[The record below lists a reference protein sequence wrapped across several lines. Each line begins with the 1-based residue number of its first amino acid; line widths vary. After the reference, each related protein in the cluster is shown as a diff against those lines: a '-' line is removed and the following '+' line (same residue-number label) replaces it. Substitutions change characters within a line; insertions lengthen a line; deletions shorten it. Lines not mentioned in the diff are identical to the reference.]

1 MFWVPTST
9 RSAVVY
15 GPFSSLMGYP
25 GGGGGGGH
33 FGQFLLVMC
42 CPSLRAPTILQS
54 IVWPIIDPI
63 LVTFAQI
70 NVIYFVNFCLCIYL
84 IKLTGSVNLNDRIH
98 VFFQTPRN
106 KNLLTQNTENDDP
119 ILVSKRKPSPGALL
133 SVKYLCKNFFLPT
146 GATLTSWKC
155 KGQEMLFVR

>member
-25 GGGGGGGH
+25 GGGGGGGALWSIFAGYVLPVSQSPYHIIVYCMANYRPHLSH
-33 FGQFLLVMC
+33 FC
-42 CPSLRAPTILQS
+42 T
-54 IVWPIIDPI
+54 
-63 LVTFAQI
+63 

-133 SVKYLCKNFFLPT
+133 SVKYLCKNFSFLQ
-146 GATLTSWKC
+146 
-155 KGQEMLFVR
+155 GQL

>member
-1 MFWVPTST
+1 MTEF
-9 RSAVVY
+9 
-15 GPFSSLMGYP
+15 
-25 GGGGGGGH
+25 
-33 FGQFLLVMC
+33 
-42 CPSLRAPTILQS
+42 
-54 IVWPIIDPI
+54 
-63 LVTFAQI
+63 TF
-70 NVIYFVNFCLCIYL
+70 
-84 IKLTGSVNLNDRIH
+84 
-98 VFFQTPRN
+98 FFQTPRN

>member
-25 GGGGGGGH
+25 GGGGGGGALWSIFAGYVLPVSQSPYHIIVYCMANYRPHLSH
-33 FGQFLLVMC
+33 FC
-42 CPSLRAPTILQS
+42 T
-54 IVWPIIDPI
+54 
-63 LVTFAQI
+63 